1 MFFLNTCSICVPSAH
16 GGRKRVL
23 DPLELELGWLW
34 VVFYYFVGSSF
45 FHPSPPFS
53 HPFNP
58 LTLDREKRGQ
68 KGKGAM
74 SFLNYLLLIK
84 GALSSLGQVW
94 TLLSEYLISYF
105 FFVHDYL
112 TTNNSP
118 IRALAFIYLLKSPQ
132 ISKWHTICRNYSWQ
146 KYSPIEHEANHSTCC
161 GQSKATP
168 YPHTWDQN
176 KNPFPEY
183 FCVFK
188 GTATPKLF
196 LQLWTTG
203 WMLGLEPRSSQEQQA
218 L

>member
-1 MFFLNTCSICVPSAH
+1 MNFPLSTTFIVSHKFRYFVPS
-16 GGRKRVL
+16 
-23 DPLELELGWLW
+23 
-34 VVFYYFVGSSF
+34 SS
-45 FHPSPPFS
+45 
-53 HPFNP
+53 
-58 LTLDREKRGQ
+58 
-68 KGKGAM
+68 
-74 SFLNYLLLIK
+74 LNYRK
-84 GALSSLGQVW
+84 F
-94 TLLSEYLISYF
+94 LISYF

-112 TTNNSP
+112 TTNNP
-118 IRALAFIYLLKSPQ
+118 PLRALAFIYLLKSPQ

-218 L
+218 LLTESSLQPIHRSLKRQKKGVWIVTRWCRKALT